1 MFQKDI
7 LYSWKINV
15 DILEYT
21 YLNFKHDKF
30 SIYDKNRMLI
40 TCIDCKTE
48 ISNQA
53 KTCPKCGAPAPSW
66 FDKLSDLKQSVLAY
80 IFIVV
85 VLFIIIWKFFLSSE
99 IETSDVEM
107 KFGIV
112 SDRHIIF
119 NAKNSG
125 PENTYN
131 YYVWAGNTFW
141 ERLFSDK
148 YCEGSFV
155 MKRDEERQIRV
166 DCPDLNFNFKK
177 VSFIVD

>member
-1 MFQKDI
+1 
-7 LYSWKINV
+7 
-15 DILEYT
+15 
-21 YLNFKHDKF
+21 
-30 SIYDKNRMLI
+30 MLI

-48 ISNQA
+48 ISDQA
-53 KTCPKCGAPAPSW
+53 KKCPKCGAPAPTW
-66 FDKLSDLKQSVLAY
+66 LDKLSETTQGIIGLLFVGVL
-80 IFIVV
+80 
-85 VLFIIIWKFFLSSE
+85 LFGLIWKFFLSSE

-107 KFGIV
+107 RLGIV
-112 SDRHIIF
+112 SDRHIVF

-131 YYVWAGNTFW
+131 YYVAAGNTFW
-141 ERLFSDK
+141 ERLISDK